1 MTEHPLVLVRD
12 RVRET
17 PVKPKHPL
25 GELDAARIAK
35 HLVLFKPALENVDLL
50 VAKAR
55 AHIPGMTNNL
65 TVHKVVSHNQD
76 CLWAIGRR
84 KRLEAGDTVAMSS
97 RIIPGNEKNIYR
109 MINHISKRGA
119 DVVYGSMNPPIH
131 VSGHGSAEELRLVL
145 NLVRPKYFVP
155 VHGEYRQLSKHAQ
168 LAQHLKHWG
177 LEDTFILESGDT
189 LEIEIT
195 KIGVLKNPC
204 VAE

>member
-84 KRLEAGDTVAMSS
+84 KRLEAGDTVGDGFIAML
-97 RIIPGNEKNIYR
+97 P
-109 MINHISKRGA
+109 
-119 DVVYGSMNPPIH
+119 
-131 VSGHGSAEELRLVL
+131 L
-145 NLVRPKYFVP
+145 NAAGL
-155 VHGEYRQLSKHAQ
+155 AQ
-168 LAQHLKHWG
+168 LAANTLDTRDPDLKYIAPAG
-177 LEDTFILESGDT
+177 QRPAVLGINLGKSKVTPIEEAIASAIPRSSDSGPGCAPGT
-189 LEIEIT
+189 SISVTTGIRKRSASAIT
-195 KIGVLKNPC
+195 RI
-204 VAE
+204 AFR